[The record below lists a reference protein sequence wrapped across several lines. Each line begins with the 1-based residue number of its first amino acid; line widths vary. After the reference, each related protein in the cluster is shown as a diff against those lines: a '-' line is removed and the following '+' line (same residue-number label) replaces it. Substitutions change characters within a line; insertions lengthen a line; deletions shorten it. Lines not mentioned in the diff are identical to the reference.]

1 MPIPPYRPAVLRGRV
16 FRGTWAIGSGL
27 LTRAQ
32 LRSSAWR
39 RLREDVY
46 ADATAADTHRLH
58 ARGAALRMPRGAA
71 LGGRSAADLLG
82 VPEVAGPADPV
93 EVVVPPGTRWDPEP
107 GIVVRTARL
116 QGDVLAQG
124 SFLRWTTGLRTA
136 VDMARFA
143 PAEEAVV
150 LLDQLVHARV
160 VDLAQVRAAV
170 GALPTCRGSA
180 RARRAAA
187 AADGRAESPQET
199 RVRLLL
205 AAHGLPVPVAQHEVR
220 SGGRFLA
227 RVDFGWPERRVALEY
242 DGVWH
247 DGPGQFVRDR
257 QRLSA
262 LAAAGWRVLV
272 ITAADLRAPE
282 LLIARL
288 RAALQ

>member
-1 MPIPPYRPAVLRGRV
+1 MPRPPHRPAVLQRRV
-16 FRGTWAIGSGL
+16 FRGTWAIQVGL

-32 LRSSAWR
+32 LRSTAWR

-46 ADATAADTHRLH
+46 ADAALPDTHRLRC
-58 ARGAALRMPRGAA
+58 RGAVLRMPRVAA

-82 VPEVAGPADPV
+82 VPEVAGAHDPV

-107 GIVVRTARL
+107 GIVVRTACL
-116 QGDVLAQG
+116 DDDVLTCG
-124 SFLRWTTGLRTA
+124 PFLRWTTGLRTA
-136 VDMARFA
+136 VDLARFT
-143 PAEEAVV
+143 PPDEAVV

-170 GALPTCRGSA
+170 DELPTCRGVA
-180 RARRAAA
+180 RARRAVA

-199 RVRLLL
+199 RVRLML
-205 AAHGLPVPVAQHEVR
+205 AAHGFPAPVAQYEVTG
-220 SGGRFLA
+220 GGRFLA
-227 RVDFGWPERRVALEY
+227 RVDFGWPEHRVALEY

-247 DGPGQFVRDR
+247 DGPGQFMRDR

-272 ITAADLRAPE
+272 ITAADLRRPE
-282 LLIARL
+282 VLIARL
-288 RAALQ
+288 RAALR